1 MTRTVAL
8 SAWNWS
14 RRSSGHRLLWRVARF
29 FGIAEEFIDPGN
41 FVFPFA
47 IPLTDHGPSGGGD
60 ALPQRVIGETLF
72 DGFSEAGCGSV
83 TQQAV
88 LANRGGA
95 TRSSGCGCV
104 VGTRGVRIQDKTG
117 AQTRNRVAEDADL
130 QFAAPGLLGE
140 VMKVTGMVMVPTP
153 EPWMVML

>member
-29 FGIAEEFIDPGN
+29 LGIAEEFIDAGN

-88 LANRGGA
+88 LAIAEEPLGP
-95 TRSSGCGCV
+95 V
-104 VGTRGVRIQDKTG
+104 VAV
-117 AQTRNRVAEDADL
+117 V
-130 QFAAPGLLGE
+130 
-140 VMKVTGMVMVPTP
+140 
-153 EPWMVML
+153 